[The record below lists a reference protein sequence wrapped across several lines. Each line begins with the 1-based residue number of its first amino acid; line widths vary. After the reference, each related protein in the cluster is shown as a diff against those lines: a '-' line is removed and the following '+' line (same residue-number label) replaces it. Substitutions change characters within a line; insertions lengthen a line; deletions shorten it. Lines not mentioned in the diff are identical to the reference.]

1 MKQLN
6 FADIHF
12 SHPRLLSEMK
22 MILKKWFI
30 LCLLL
35 GLISA
40 TYAETNVDKNTQAE
54 SIAPTP
60 RQTSEWW
67 QARHDEKVKEIQ
79 QGDVDL
85 LMIGDSITHS
95 WEKSG
100 KEVWEKFYKQRK
112 AANIGF
118 SGDRT
123 QHVIWRLQNG
133 EVDDISP
140 KLAVVM
146 IGTNNTGHRDP
157 SQDTALGIETI
168 VKELRT
174 RLPET
179 KILLLAIFPRSA
191 TTDDELRKLN
201 DATNGIISGFSDDE
215 HVFYLDINNAF
226 LDEEGNLSK
235 DIMPDFLHPNANGYQ
250 IWATAMEPMIQKLIG
265 ETN

>member
-1 MKQLN
+1 MK
-6 FADIHF
+6 
-12 SHPRLLSEMK
+12 K
-22 MILKKWFI
+22 ILKKWLQI
-30 LCLLL
+30 PLIIGLLSTAYSQTS
-35 GLISA
+35 IK
-40 TYAETNVDKNTQAE
+40 EKTQPE
-54 SIAPTP
+54 SITPTP

-67 QARHDEKVKEIQ
+67 QTRHEEKVKEIQ
-79 QGDVDL
+79 QGDIDL

-95 WEKSG
+95 WEKGG
-100 KEVWEKFYKQRK
+100 KEVWENFYRSRK

-133 EVDDISP
+133 EIDGISP
-140 KLAVVM
+140 KLAVIM

-157 SQDTALGIETI
+157 SEDTALGIKHI
-168 VKELRT
+168 LKELRT

-201 DATNGIISGFSDDE
+201 DATNEIISNFSDDE

-250 IWATAMEPMIQKLIG
+250 SWATAMEPMIQKLIG